1 MQLTA
6 KDIRM
11 NAHAA
16 NKDEALAVLG
26 GVLVEDALT
35 TPEYL
40 QGIKDREA
48 QSATYLGQGIAIPH
62 GTPASRDAIIQT
74 GVRLVY
80 FSDGVVW
87 NDEGDV
93 VYLAAVIAAKSDEH
107 LQVLR
112 QLTKVLSDDVSDKV
126 KSAKT
131 PEDVLAIIQ
140 GAPLSFLLHENL
152 IKQDDSAKDSD
163 ALYFTALNALKSS
176 GVVNGISALSSQ
188 STSLVNNI
196 RCITI
201 QGRASRLISRR
212 LSSP

>member
-107 LQVLR
+107 LQVLK

-126 KSAKT
+126 KSAKHQRMC
-131 PEDVLAIIQ
+131 L
-140 GAPLSFLLHENL
+140 PLFKARHCHSYCMR
-152 IKQDDSAKDSD
+152 I
-163 ALYFTALNALKSS
+163 
-176 GVVNGISALSSQ
+176 
-188 STSLVNNI
+188 
-196 RCITI
+196 
-201 QGRASRLISRR
+201 
-212 LSSP
+212 

>member
-1 MQLTA
+1 M
-6 KDIRM
+6 
-11 NAHAA
+11 
-16 NKDEALAVLG
+16 
-26 GVLVEDALT
+26 
-35 TPEYL
+35 
-40 QGIKDREA
+40 
-48 QSATYLGQGIAIPH
+48 
-62 GTPASRDAIIQT
+62 
-74 GVRLVY
+74 
-80 FSDGVVW
+80 
-87 NDEGDV
+87 

-201 QGRASRLISRR
+201 QGKSEQINQSALVIAIAKENIAQSRGCGRCQ
-212 LSSP
+212 